1 MTDFLS
7 GLAQRSLARRSLLG
21 TALALPLLP
30 AAARARQSGP
40 IRIAALSP
48 LSGAGGAYGPSMV
61 KAIRAVVEEAN
72 AAGGILG
79 RKVELVVEDDQTNPE
94 AAVRAMRKLIDVD
107 KVSAVAGV
115 WASSVAAAI
124 APLCWE
130 SGTMLLTCAGADA
143 LTNLPHQGFLAR
155 TQPNTTLQGRKFG
168 EFALAQGAKRVFML
182 SPQTP
187 FVQSQFENIAAAV
200 KAQGGEAELLVYDD
214 KKPSY
219 RSELQQALRFRP
231 DAIVLGGYL
240 PDTTVLVKD
249 MLRAGFNGTRIAF
262 AYSVNQK
269 LIESVPADTVEGI
282 FTIAPSPAEGSP
294 AFKHM
299 TEQAGTP
306 TPDPYSTQSYDQANL
321 ALLAMQAAGTASG
334 TAIRDTLRKISQAPG
349 GTVVST
355 VTEGLAALKEG
366 KALNYEGASG
376 PCDFT
381 EKGDIAD
388 CQFRYEQVKSGKL
401 TLLRIA

>member
-1 MTDFLS
+1 MTASRTHLS
-7 GLAQRSLARRSLLG
+7 RRSLL
-21 TALALPLLP
+21 AASSLAPLALPRL
-30 AAARARQSGP
+30 ARAEGQGP
-40 IRIAALSP
+40 LRIAALSP
-48 LSGAGGAYGPSMV
+48 LTGAGGSYGPAMV

-72 AAGGILG
+72 KAGGILG
-79 RKVELVVEDDQTNPE
+79 RPVELVAEDDQTNPE
-94 AAVRAMRKLIDVD
+94 AAVRAARKLIDVD
-107 KVSAVAGV
+107 RVAAICGV
-115 WASSVAAAI
+115 WASSVASAV

-130 SGTMLLTCAGADA
+130 SGTFMMATAGADA
-143 LTNLPHQGFLAR
+143 LTALPHRGFFAR

-168 EFALAQGAKRVFML
+168 EFALSQGAKKVVML

-187 FVQSQFENIAAAV
+187 FAQSQFDNIAAAL
-200 KAQGGEAELLVYDD
+200 KPAGGSAELLIYDD

-219 RSELQQALRFRP
+219 RTEVQQVLRGRP

-249 MLRAGFNGTRIAF
+249 LLRAGFTGTRIAF

-269 LIESVPADTVEGI
+269 LIDSVPADTVEGI

-294 AFKHM
+294 AWKHM
-299 TEQAGTP
+299 ASIAGTDS
-306 TPDPYSTQSYDQANL
+306 PDPYSTQSYDQANL
-321 ALLAMQAAGTASG
+321 ILLAMQAAGTATG
-334 TAIRDTLRKISQAPG
+334 TAIRDNLRKISQAPG
-349 GTVVST
+349 GTRVGNI
-355 VTEGLAALKEG
+355 TEGLAALKAG
-366 KALNYEGASG
+366 HSINYEGASG

-381 EKGDIAD
+381 ENGDILD